1 MTADRTWDERSEED
15 RGGKRED
22 RSGLTAARPAT
33 AHTGS
38 GGRGGAP
45 ARSTRPV
52 ARAHPAAAEKPRRL
66 MRPLRR
72 SRFVVSKLTARVL
85 AINVLA
91 LMILVG
97 GLLYLGRYEER
108 LIETELEALETQA
121 QIFAGA
127 LGESA
132 VVGDP
137 NLPQG
142 IDPQLARQMVRRLYE
157 TTDTRTR
164 LFGANGALIADSR
177 LLGGPGGVVEIH
189 TLPPLET
196 PDWLTRQFDAVYDW
210 LTGLTPRRRK
220 APPYE
225 EWAEQRAND
234 YDPVTAAMVGEQV
247 RQMWSTPDGGLILAA
262 AVPVQRL
269 RVVHGALLVT
279 VDNTRIELAIKQ
291 VREDI
296 LQIFAVALLVTVLLS
311 SYLAGTITR
320 PIRRLAAAA
329 EQVRR
334 GHGRQHEIPD
344 FTNRHD
350 EIGELSGALRE
361 MTAALWLRMD
371 AIERFAADVAHE
383 IKNPLSSLRS
393 AVETTVKVKDP
404 EQQRRL
410 LSIIVEDVQRLN
422 RLITDISDASRL
434 DSELSRAEAEP
445 VNVGAILRAL
455 AELYQTTREQDGPRI
470 TLTVA
475 DDGARAP
482 LRVAGLESR
491 LVQVLRNL
499 ITNAISFSPPGG
511 AIALSAVR
519 DAAWV
524 KITVRDEGPGIP
536 NGKLEAIFDRF
547 YSERPAGEKFGTHSG
562 LGLSISKQIVEAHR
576 GQIYARNRADRSGAV
591 FVVRIPAL

>member
-1 MTADRTWDERSEED
+1 M
-15 RGGKRED
+15 
-22 RSGLTAARPAT
+22 
-33 AHTGS
+33 
-38 GGRGGAP
+38 
-45 ARSTRPV
+45 
-52 ARAHPAAAEKPRRL
+52 
-66 MRPLRR
+66 
-72 SRFVVSKLTARVL
+72 L

-108 LIETELEALETQA
+108 LVEAEFEALQSQA

-137 NLPQG
+137 NQPQG

-164 LFGANGALIADSR
+164 LFGVDGTLIADSR

-189 TLPPLET
+189 PLPPLEI
-196 PDWLTRQFDAVYDW
+196 PDWLTRQFDAVYGW
-210 LTGLTPRRRK
+210 LTSLTPARRQ
-220 APPYE
+220 APPYQ

-234 YDPVTAAMVGEQV
+234 YEPAMTAMLGEHV
-247 RQMWSTPDGGLILAA
+247 RQMWSTPNGGLILGV

-279 VDNTRIELAIKQ
+279 VDNHRIELAIRR

-296 LQIFAVALLVTVLLS
+296 LRIFAVALLVTVLLS

-344 FTNRHD
+344 FTSRRD

-361 MTAALWLRMD
+361 MTAALWQRMD

-393 AVETTVKVKDP
+393 AVETTAKVKDP

-445 VNVGAILRAL
+445 VNVGAMLRML
-455 AELYQTTREQDGPRI
+455 GELYQTTRQQDGPRI
-470 TLTVA
+470 SLTVA
-475 DDGARAP
+475 DDDGRSP

-511 AIALSAVR
+511 TIALSAR
-519 DAAWV
+519 READWV
-524 KITVRDEGPGIP
+524 KVTVTDDGPGIP
-536 NGKLEAIFDRF
+536 EGKLGAIFDRF

-576 GQIYARNRADRSGAV
+576 GRIYARNRADRSGAV